1 MTATLSLRRG
11 SLIPMLDIGW
21 KDILAAGDD
30 HILLSIH
37 DVKEPL
43 PIETTEVS
51 GAQRTARQER
61 API

>member
-1 MTATLSLRRG
+1 
-11 SLIPMLDIGW
+11 MLDIGW

-30 HILLSIH
+30 HILLSIQ